1 MAAFFVVPTCFL
13 LLLKPKTMLD
23 KAKVLLAV
31 NQLSSQFTLDE
42 LLDRLIFLNKVEEGL
57 EDVKAGRVLN
67 QEEAKE
73 RLAKWL
79 K

>member
-1 MAAFFVVPTCFL
+1 
-13 LLLKPKTMLD
+13 MLD
-23 KAKVLLAV
+23 KAKVLFTV

-57 EDVKAGRVLN
+57 EDITAGRVLK
-67 QEEAKE
+67 EDEAKV

>member
-1 MAAFFVVPTCFL
+1 
-13 LLLKPKTMLD
+13 MLD
-23 KAKVLLAV
+23 KAKVLFTI

-57 EDVKAGRVLN
+57 EDIKAGRVLK
-67 QEEAKE
+67 EDEAKE
-73 RLAKWL
+73 RLVKWL

>member
-1 MAAFFVVPTCFL
+1 
-13 LLLKPKTMLD
+13 MLD

-31 NQLSSQFTLDE
+31 NQMSSQFTLDE

-67 QEEAKE
+67 EEEAKE

>member
-1 MAAFFVVPTCFL
+1 
-13 LLLKPKTMLD
+13 MLD

-57 EDVKAGRVLN
+57 EDIKAGRVLN